1 MELVNLTAR
10 ETEEAVDGVHFT
22 QLAAGENM
30 SIQHFRIDPGAT
42 IPEHTH
48 DHEQL
53 GYMTSGEL
61 VATVNGEERVFGPD
75 DSYCFLSREPH
86 ACENRGDE
94 PAVGIGVYSPPR
106 REAEWKDR

>member
-1 MELVNLTAR
+1 MDQVHLTAR

-30 SIQHFRIDPGAT
+30 SIQHFRIDAGAT

-61 VATVNGEERVFGPD
+61 VAVVDGEEYRFGPD
-75 DSYCFLSREPH
+75 DSYCFLSGEPH
-86 ACENRGDE
+86 AAENRGDE
-94 PAVGIGVYSPPR
+94 SAVGIGIYSPPR
-106 REAEWKDR
+106 READWK